1 MGTKKL
7 GMMMAFTG
15 LALVVLFQLFA
26 VMTSNEGARMVFI
39 GCSICNL
46 VLMFAG
52 LGIRKRPEGR

>member
-1 MGTKKL
+1 
-7 GMMMAFTG
+7 MMMALTG